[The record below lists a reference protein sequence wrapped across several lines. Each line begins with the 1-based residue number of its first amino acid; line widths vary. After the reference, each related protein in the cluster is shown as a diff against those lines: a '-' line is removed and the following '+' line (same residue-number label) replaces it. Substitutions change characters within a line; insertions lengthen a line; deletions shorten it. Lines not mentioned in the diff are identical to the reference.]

1 MKSSPAKSFPRILT
15 GAIAALLCGALPDA
29 ADAATF
35 TWGNP
40 TPGTGNFS
48 DATKWFGG
56 GGPTG
61 VDATDVLLFGGD
73 VGTVGV
79 PTFYTA
85 TVDGP
90 ASPFLL
96 NQLTFSGTTATPGT
110 GPVQTIAGTVPLLFG
125 GTNPTITQTG
135 NAGLIIGAPIR
146 LGANL
151 IFGGN
156 TVADDALHEKAN
168 ITLNGT
174 VSGNFNIT
182 KNGTSTFRFGSLGG
196 TTVSDNTWFGTLAI
210 SDGTIR
216 FNNNAYTAPT
226 ALRANPVVMNSATA
240 LLTTT
245 FKPLGTGGTQDPES
259 SLRFGVLSGV
269 AGAVVEARRE
279 TAVVGAFD
287 SVDMTITALT
297 SGSFAGTL
305 RNVNFGGG
313 TGTNST
319 LNVRGTGTQ
328 TFTGT
333 LDLAKDV
340 RVGDIATIVIAGTST
355 LGAQISSASV
365 ILSGGTFRLD
375 NSSNNIA
382 DRLRN
387 GSSTSTGVETI
398 GGGTFS
404 LVGNAAGTLE
414 TVSRL
419 QLGSAA
425 NSRSGALTINVTHT
439 AAAAAVTALNFQAY
453 ARENAGA
460 PYNTVNFTATDG
472 AGGTIALGTAGA
484 SGARIT
490 FNTVNGTVFTVPV
503 SNGLLSSTPA
513 PDATTVGWATVNGTD
528 FASYNVTN
536 GITAVA
542 TVAAPIGTGTGV
554 ATTNAAITAG
564 LSLSNTSGYALN
576 SLKITPSA
584 AGQTL
589 DLASTGNLFTNAFL
603 LTGTTDFAITATGG
617 GALANA
623 GGLAPRYFHVGNA
636 MLTIA
641 AAANG
646 ANGALVKSG
655 VGTLALTNAANNSIT
670 QPVVINQGT
679 LRATPGSSL
688 PQGELRFRGGVL
700 EIAGGGTFSRT
711 LGFGVNR
718 LTWSGID
725 AVGAPIGQEQGS
737 GGFAAFG
744 ADATVD
750 LTPVAGTDFT
760 WEADGFV
767 NSGHS
772 LLFGS
777 SRANAKV
784 TWVDNINLTA
794 VSQAVN
800 YNARHFRAI
809 DNPNSA
815 ADVAVL
821 SGTISGTVRNDF
833 LKTGNGELILAGNNT
848 YSGATHIKEGTL
860 RVNGSNT
867 NSFLTDVS
875 DGATLGGSG
884 SVAGVQVEL
893 NGTLAPGDLA
903 GNASILSTSDLT
915 FMGASAKLTIELG
928 GTTAGGNG
936 IAGYDRVNVTGGV
949 RLAGAQL
956 TGSLLNAFTPV
967 PADLFFIVINDGV
980 DAVQGTFAQASVV
993 TIGARLF
1000 NISYAGNFTGNAATD
1015 SFTGGNDIVLRVVP
1029 EPGTAAL
1036 ALLGT
1041 IGFAL
1046 RRRRA

>member
-1 MKSSPAKSFPRILT
+1 MKSSSAKSFPSILA
-15 GAIAALLCGALPDA
+15 GAITALLCGALPDA

-40 TPGTGNFS
+40 TPVTGNFS

-56 GGPTG
+56 VVGPTG
-61 VDATDVLLFGGD
+61 ADATDVLLFGGD

-79 PTFYTA
+79 PTIYIA

-125 GTNPTITQTG
+125 GTNPAITQTG
-135 NAGLIIGAPIR
+135 SAALVIGAPIR

-156 TVADDALHEKAN
+156 TVADDAAHDKAN

-174 VSGNFNIT
+174 ISGNFNII
-182 KNGTSTFRFGSLGG
+182 KNGTSTFRFGSIGG
-196 TTVSDNTWFGTLAI
+196 TTVSDNTWFGALVI
-210 SDGTIR
+210 NDGTIR

-226 ALRANPVVMNSATA
+226 ALRANPVTMNSATA
-240 LLTTT
+240 LMTTT
-245 FKPLGTGGTQDPES
+245 FKILGTGANQDPES
-259 SLRFGVLSGV
+259 SLRFGTLSGV

-287 SVDMTITALT
+287 SADMTITALT

-313 TGTNST
+313 TGTNGT

-333 LDLAKDV
+333 LNLSKDV
-340 RVGDIATIVIAGTST
+340 RVGDIATIAVAGNAT
-355 LGAQISSASV
+355 LGGQISSAAV

-375 NSSNNIA
+375 NSIINIA
-382 DRLRN
+382 NRLRD
-387 GSSTSTGVETI
+387 GSSTSTGLETI

-404 LVGNAAGTLE
+404 LIGNAAGTLE

-419 QLGSAA
+419 QLGSSA

-439 AAAAAVTALNFQAY
+439 AAAAVTALNFQSY

-472 AGGTIALGTAGA
+472 AGGAIALGTAGA

-490 FNTVNGTVFTVPV
+490 FNTTFGTGFTVPV

-513 PDATTVGWATVNGTD
+513 SDATTVGWATVNGTD
-528 FASYNVTN
+528 FASYTVAN
-536 GITAVA
+536 GVTAVA
-542 TVAAPIGTGTGV
+542 TVAAPIGTGTGL
-554 ATTNAAITAG
+554 ATTNAAITTG
-564 LSLSNTSGYALN
+564 LSLSNSSGYSLN
-576 SLKITPSA
+576 SLKISPSA

-603 LTGTTDFAITATGG
+603 LTGTTDFAITSSGG

-623 GGLAPRYFHVGNA
+623 GGLAPRYFHVGSA
-636 MLTIA
+636 MLTID

-655 VGTLALTNAANNSIT
+655 AGTVVLTNSNNSSIS

-679 LRATPGSSL
+679 LRATPGMSL

-711 LGFGVNR
+711 LGFGANR

-767 NSGHS
+767 NSGHA

-809 DNPNSA
+809 DNPNST

-833 LKTGNGELILAGNNT
+833 LKTGNGELMLAGNNT
-848 YSGATHIKEGTL
+848 YSGATHVREGTL
-860 RVNGSNT
+860 RVNGSTT
-867 NSFLTDVS
+867 NSFLTAIS

-884 SVAGVQVEL
+884 TVGGVQVEM
-893 NGTLAPGDLA
+893 NGTLAPGDLT

-915 FMGASAKLTIELG
+915 FMGASARLTIEIG

-949 RLAGAQL
+949 KLAGAQL
-956 TGSLLNAFTPV
+956 TGSLLSGFTAA

-993 TIGARLF
+993 TIGTRLF
-1000 NISYAGNFTGNAATD
+1000 NVSYAGNFTGNAATD
-1015 SFTGGNDIVLRVVP
+1015 SFTGGNDIVLQVVP

-1041 IGFAL
+1041 IGLAL